1 MVVLVCDDRKD
12 ELNKIKDTL
21 SDMAIVED
29 VLTCT
34 DGKEAIELSKNNSI
48 DLIIS
53 DIDMPKVNGLDAIRI
68 IKQKYNSS
76 VNIIFMTAF
85 PEYSISTHEFR
96 PVDFLVKP
104 VDTDRL
110 RESVN
115 IVYDII
121 KSKELSSKHII
132 EDSIFMYKFR
142 KNMNMLNF
150 DSILFFEKN
159 ARAVNIILD
168 DGSKETFYEDF
179 DELEKRLPSI
189 FFRSSPKY
197 IINLKKV
204 YRVMPSGRNRFSVFF
219 VDSNEEAV
227 LNKHNEQDFI
237 YRYHRAK

>member
-1 MVVLVCDDRKD
+1 MIVLVCDDKKE
-12 ELNKIKDTL
+12 ELKKIKDKL
-21 SDMAIVED
+21 VEMPIVD
-29 VLTCT
+29 DILTCSN
-34 DGKEAIELSKNNSI
+34 GKEVIEFAKNNPI

-68 IKQKYNSS
+68 IKQKYNSD
-76 VNIIFMTAF
+76 VNIIFMTGF

-104 VDTDRL
+104 VDTQRL
-110 RESVN
+110 AESVN

-121 KSKELSSKHII
+121 KSKELSSKQII

-150 DSILFFEKN
+150 DNILFFEKN
-159 ARAVNIILD
+159 ARAVNIVLD
-168 DGSKETFYEDF
+168 DDSRETFYEDF
-179 DELEKRLPSI
+179 DELEKRLPSV

-204 YRVMPSGRNRFSVFF
+204 YRVIPYNRNNLSVFF
-219 VDSNEEAV
+219 TGSNEKAILSKE
-227 LNKHNEQDFI
+227 NEQDFI